1 MHKQKARALACGLLS
16 VVLAFSFAGCK
27 KDNTAELEKQI
38 AELESE
44 NASLRT
50 QIDAL
55 TAQLAEDVGLY
66 LSEWN
71 MLPTVWDGSGGA
83 DVQLTAVPSS
93 YRDGMEAEF
102 LVYLD
107 GQKVASAKC
116 VWNGTSF
123 NATVPIRAA
132 DGYSFFCSLSD
143 STGENAQIL
152 LSSPDAPTEDTLVY
166 LQSSL
171 TAYCNLFL
179 GDWTSQDGR
188 LTVQN
193 SYAQVQLPRLAES
206 GTSVGFRGARLVLK
220 LNGQEI
226 DSQNLTMPEGEGP
239 GSYEENLSDLSFT
252 VPQLGNDDQL
262 DLVLEVTLTT
272 DAVIST
278 VGGSWFLADG
288 QLNLVVG

>member
-1 MHKQKARALACGLLS
+1 MRKHNLRAFACALLAVIFAVS
-16 VVLAFSFAGCK
+16 IAGCK
-27 KDNTAELEKQI
+27 ADNSTELENRI
-38 AELESE
+38 SELENE
-44 NASLRT
+44 NTLLRS

-55 TAQLAEDVGLY
+55 TAQLAKDVGLY
-66 LSEWN
+66 LSEWS
-71 MLPTVWDGSGGA
+71 MQPTVWDGSGGA
-83 DVQLTAVPSS
+83 DILLTAVPST
-93 YRDGMEAEF
+93 YRDGMEADF

-116 VWNGTSF
+116 VWNGSSF
-123 NATVPIRAA
+123 NATVPVKAA
-132 DGYSFFCSLSD
+132 DGYSFFCNLSD

-152 LSSPDAPTEDTLVY
+152 LSSPDAPTEDALVY

-179 GDWTSQDGR
+179 GEWNSQDGK

-252 VPQLGNDDQL
+252 IPQLGSDDQL

-272 DAVIST
+272 DAVIT
-278 VGGSWFLADG
+278 TIGGSWFLTDG
-288 QLNLVVG
+288 QLSLVVG

>member
-1 MHKQKARALACGLLS
+1 MHKQKVRALACALLS
-16 VVLAFSFAGCK
+16 VVLAFSAAGCK
-27 KDNTAELEKQI
+27 KDNTAELENRI
-38 AELESE
+38 TELEAE
-44 NASLRT
+44 NASLRS

-55 TAQLAEDVGLY
+55 TAQLTEDVGLY

-71 MLPTVWDGSGGA
+71 MQPTVWDGSGGA
-83 DVQLTAVPSS
+83 DIQLTAVPSS
-93 YRDGMEAEF
+93 YRGGMEAEF

-116 VWNGTSF
+116 VWNGTGF

-132 DGYSFFCSLSD
+132 DGYSFFCNLSD
-143 STGENAQIL
+143 STGESAQIL
-152 LSSPDAPTEDTLVY
+152 LSSPDAPTEDALVY

-252 VPQLGNDDQL
+252 IPQLGNDDQL